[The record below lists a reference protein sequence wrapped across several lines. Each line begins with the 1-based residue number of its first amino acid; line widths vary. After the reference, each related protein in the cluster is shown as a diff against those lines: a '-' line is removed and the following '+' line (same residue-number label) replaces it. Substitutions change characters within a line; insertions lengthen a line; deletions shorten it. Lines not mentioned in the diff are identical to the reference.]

1 VLVANRGEIAV
12 RVMRTCARLGL
23 RTIAVYSDADANA
36 PHVRLADD
44 AIRIGPAPARA
55 SYLDMDAIIAAA
67 RQSEADAVHPGYGFL
82 SENAAFV
89 RRCED
94 AGIIFVGPSADAVAR
109 MGSKIESKRIAEAA
123 GVPTV
128 PGYHGDAQDVDSLS
142 TAAARIGFPVL
153 IKASA
158 GGGGRG
164 MRRVDRAG
172 DLAAAIASARAEAE
186 AAFGDSRV
194 LLEKFI
200 LNPRHLEVQI
210 AGDRQGSLVHLFE
223 RDCSVQRNNQ
233 KVLEEAPAPNLLE
246 KVRNAL
252 YDAALLLGRAI
263 GYDSAGTVEFIME
276 AGDDAPYFLEM
287 NTRLQVEH
295 PVTELVTGIDLVEWQ
310 LLAAAGEKLPLA
322 QRDIRLHGHAIEAR
336 ITAERADRDFQPATG
351 RLGRVA
357 PPRGLRFDSGVETG
371 SEIGLYYDS
380 LLAKL
385 IAHGATRQTALSR
398 LAAGLE
404 TLTLLGVPTTQAF
417 LLDAISHPLFSD
429 GKATTRFIETAF
441 PEGWRPEPAS
451 LTMLRAAAAAF
462 WLQPASPGPETAW
475 TSPWARRSA
484 VRVMASERPARTT
497 LHVSDEYGECDVD
510 IIVGRTGIKA
520 EIGGTAVTLGTIS
533 CDNTAMTL
541 SDAGRETALVF
552 QHDGDLIRIA
562 RNGLAISARVK
573 LKIDLPRAPGTND
586 RGGNVIDAPL
596 HGVVSQ
602 IFVAVGDTVEK
613 GSAVLQMEAMKL
625 IHSLTAPVS
634 GRVAAIHCNAGD
646 TVPAGAVLVELTS
659 SEVEEGV

>member
-12 RVMRTCARLGL
+12 RVMRTCVRLGL

-36 PHVRLADD
+36 PHVCLADE

-67 RQSEADAVHPGYGFL
+67 KLSEADAMHPGYGFL

-89 RRCED
+89 QRCEE

-109 MGSKIESKRIAEAA
+109 MGSKIESKRIAETA

-142 TAAARIGFPVL
+142 VAAARIGFPVL

-164 MRRVDRAG
+164 MRRVDRAA
-172 DLAAAIASARAEAE
+172 DLAGAIVSARAEAE

-233 KVLEEAPAPNLLE
+233 KVLEEAPAPNLPD
-246 KVRNAL
+246 KVRVAL
-252 YDAALLLGRAI
+252 HDAALLLGRAI

-295 PVTELVTGIDLVEWQ
+295 PVTEFVTGIDLVEWQ

-351 RLGRVA
+351 RLVDVV
-357 PPRGLRFDSGVETG
+357 PPRGLRFDSGVERG

-398 LAAGLE
+398 LASGLE
-404 TLTLLGVPTTQAF
+404 ALTLLGVPTTQPF

-441 PEGWRPEPAS
+441 PGGWRPEPAG

-462 WLQPASPGPETAW
+462 WLQQDSAESEMAW

-484 VRVMASERPARTT
+484 VRVMASERPAHST
-497 LHVSDEYGECDVD
+497 LHLSDEYGDSDVD

-520 EIGGTAVTLGTIS
+520 VIGGTAVTLGSIT
-533 CDNTAMTL
+533 CDNAHMTL
-541 SDAGRETALVF
+541 SDGGRETAFVVQRDGNLV
-552 QHDGDLIRIA
+552 RIA
-562 RNGLAISARVK
+562 HNGMAISARIE
-573 LKIDLPRAPGTND
+573 LKIDLPRAPGTSE

-602 IFVAVGDTVEK
+602 MFVAVGDTVEK

-625 IHSLTAPVS
+625 IHTLAAPVS

-646 TVPAGAVLVELTS
+646 TVPAAAVLVEIIS
-659 SEVEEGV
+659 VDAEEGV